1 MSSFENATMSP
12 VSGLKAELQSAHDL
26 LTLLQQEQSQ
36 LIEANISELETL
48 TEKKSH
54 LLTQLSRL
62 AASRH
67 AALADNGYQA
77 TESGMQYWI
86 DTKAATAIANTWQTL
101 LSAMRDAQEI
111 NRTNGLLINTH
122 LGHNQASLNA
132 LQAKNNNSGNLYG
145 PNGHSSTRVTTR
157 GLIIG

>member
-1 MSSFENATMSP
+1 MSSFENAPMSP

-48 TEKKSH
+48 TEKKSR

-86 DTKAATAIANTWQTL
+86 ETKGQSDAATTWQKL
-101 LSAMRDAQEI
+101 LGTMRDAKEM

-122 LGHNQASLNA
+122 LGHNQASLGA
-132 LQAKNNNSGNLYG
+132 LQNTPDRGGNLYG